1 MIKAFL
7 ICISLNVLVS
17 ASTPARCGPLF
28 GNRKCPCV
36 GSGKPWDMNQY
47 CDEVKGECGP
57 YRSSYDASS
66 GFYDCETN
74 VVETLPTGCLK
85 IENGNFAGIYKVSGL
100 HAGKNRY
107 VHTTDPSKVIS
118 WVHIGRYAWHITQN
132 GQGIMHWYHDRDAY
146 GINIG
151 NDGNP
156 AAGVIPGIPD
166 LSAFPEIVSD
176 YESQAEGCMPAVT
189 RPTKPTYEVDYGN
202 GVGWV
207 SANTVLTNKLNYA
220 SNDGNYKWREVSAK
234 LNNKAKIAFLPYDKL
249 RSNVGQTLKI
259 RCRNKCE
266 VFYIWMDKIV
276 LCTRH
281 ESPFC
286 SWKFSSAPKRPSSFA
301 TLMDDWK
308 DEGVNQ
314 VAQQYTPYFNNY
326 HDLTRTPTG
335 HAHGSYLVNMAA
347 KSKVLNWEQITVGP
361 ANAVGNFWIAF
372 IEASSSQAPSLTP
385 TKSPTSAPSL
395 TPTKTPTSA
404 PSLTPTKTPT
414 SAPSLTPTKTPTSA
428 PSLTPTKT
436 PSPAPSAQEF
446 MMKIKGFHGNPVSS
460 LARIVFSQERTEV
473 EKIVT
478 DAKTIKA
485 AKDTTR
491 KN

>member
-1 MIKAFL
+1 M
-7 ICISLNVLVS
+7 
-17 ASTPARCGPLF
+17 G
-28 GNRKCPCV
+28 
-36 GSGKPWDMNQY
+36 
-47 CDEVKGECGP
+47 
-57 YRSSYDASS
+57 
-66 GFYDCETN
+66 
-74 VVETLPTGCLK
+74 
-85 IENGNFAGIYKVSGL
+85 
-100 HAGKNRY
+100 
-107 VHTTDPSKVIS
+107 
-118 WVHIGRYAWHITQN
+118 
-132 GQGIMHWYHDRDAY
+132 
-146 GINIG
+146 
-151 NDGNP
+151 
-156 AAGVIPGIPD
+156 
-166 LSAFPEIVSD
+166 
-176 YESQAEGCMPAVT
+176 
-189 RPTKPTYEVDYGN
+189 
-202 GVGWV
+202 
-207 SANTVLTNKLNYA
+207 
-220 SNDGNYKWREVSAK
+220 
-234 LNNKAKIAFLPYDKL
+234 AFLPYDKL

-301 TLMDDWK
+301 TLMDSWK

-372 IEASSSQAPSLTP
+372 LEAPTSNPTLTP
-385 TKSPTSAPSL
+385 TRAPTSNPTQTPTSNPTL
-395 TPTKTPTSA
+395 TPTRAPTSTPTLTPTSA
-404 PSLTPTKTPT
+404 PSLTPTK
-414 SAPSLTPTKTPTSA
+414 S
-428 PSLTPTKT
+428 
-436 PSPAPSAQEF
+436 PSPAPTAQEF
-446 MMKIKGFHGNPVSS
+446 EMKIKGFHGNPVSS

-473 EKIVT
+473 EKIVS

-485 AKDTTR
+485 AKDNTR

>member
-1 MIKAFL
+1 MINAFL
-7 ICISLNVLVS
+7 ICILLSVIVS

-28 GNRKCPCV
+28 GNKKCPCV

-85 IENGNFAGIYKVSGL
+85 VENGNFAGIYKVSGL

-202 GVGWV
+202 GDGWV
-207 SANTVLTNKLNYA
+207 SANTVFTNKLNYA

-266 VFYIWMDKIV
+266 VFYMWMDKIV

-314 VAQQYTPYFNNY
+314 VAQQYVPFFSNY
-326 HDLTRTPTG
+326 DLTRTPFG
-335 HAHGSYLVNMAA
+335 HHYGSYLVNMAA
-347 KSKVLNWEQITVGP
+347 KSKVLNWEEITVGP

-414 SAPSLTPTKTPTSA
+414 SAPSFTPTKS
-428 PSLTPTKT
+428 

-446 MMKIKGFHGNPVSS
+446 MMKIKGFHGAPVSS

>member
-1 MIKAFL
+1 MIKAFFL
-7 ICISLNVLVS
+7 CIIMTVLVS

-28 GNRKCPCV
+28 GNQKCPCV
-36 GSGKPWDMNQY
+36 GTGKPWDMNTY
-47 CDEVKGECGP
+47 CDEVKGECGT

-74 VVETLPTGCLK
+74 VVESLPTGCLK

-107 VHTTDPSKVIS
+107 VHTTDASKVIS

-132 GQGIMHWYHDRDAY
+132 GQGVMHWYHDRDAY

-151 NDGNP
+151 FDGNP
-156 AAGVIPGIPD
+156 AAGRIPGIPD
-166 LSAFPEIVSD
+166 LSGFPEVLSD

-202 GVGWV
+202 GDGWV
-207 SANTVLTNKLNYA
+207 AADTLFTNNLNYA
-220 SNDGNYKWREVSAK
+220 SNHDNYKWREVSAK
-234 LNNKAKIAFLPYDKL
+234 LNNKAKIAFLPYSKL
-249 RSNVGQTLKI
+249 SSNVGQTLKI

-266 VFYIWMDKIV
+266 VHYMWMDKIV

-286 SWKFSSAPKRPSSFA
+286 SWKFSSSPKRPSSFA

-308 DEGVNQ
+308 DEGVNT

-326 HDLTRTPTG
+326 DLTRTPTG
-335 HAHGSYLVNMAA
+335 HAHGSYLINMAA

-372 IEASSSQAPSLTP
+372 SEAPPTSSSTQTP
-385 TKSPTSAPSL
+385 TSTPTLTPTSAPTRNPTL
-395 TPTKTPTSA
+395 TPTSAPTRNPTLTPTSA
-404 PSLTPTKTPT
+404 PSLTPTK
-414 SAPSLTPTKTPTSA
+414 S
-428 PSLTPTKT
+428 
-436 PSPAPSAQEF
+436 PSPAPTAQEF
-446 MMKIKGFHGNPVSS
+446 QMKIKGFHGNPVSS

-473 EKIVT
+473 EKIVS

>member
-7 ICISLNVLVS
+7 ICISLSVFVS
-17 ASTPARCGPLF
+17 ASTPA
-28 GNRKCPCV
+28 
-36 GSGKPWDMNQY
+36 
-47 CDEVKGECGP
+47 
-57 YRSSYDASS
+57 
-66 GFYDCETN
+66 
-74 VVETLPTGCLK
+74 
-85 IENGNFAGIYKVSGL
+85 
-100 HAGKNRY
+100 
-107 VHTTDPSKVIS
+107 
-118 WVHIGRYAWHITQN
+118 
-132 GQGIMHWYHDRDAY
+132 
-146 GINIG
+146 
-151 NDGNP
+151 
-156 AAGVIPGIPD
+156 
-166 LSAFPEIVSD
+166 
-176 YESQAEGCMPAVT
+176 
-189 RPTKPTYEVDYGN
+189 PTYEVDYGN
-202 GVGWV
+202 GDGWV

-249 RSNVGQTLKI
+249 KSNVGQTLKI

-301 TLMDDWK
+301 TLMDSWK

-326 HDLTRTPTG
+326 DDLTRTPTG

-347 KSKVLNWEQITVGP
+347 KSKVLNGKEITVGP

-372 IEASSSQAPSLTP
+372 IEACPSISNTLECDNVANSGACRYYSNIRNEYPHCSAFCENNGMKCVGMYDDSGNTCAHKTTHECDYTGQNDHDWICECAPQEASSS
-385 TKSPTSAPSL
+385 KAPSL

-404 PSLTPTKTPT
+404 PSLTPTQTPT
-414 SAPSLTPTKTPTSA
+414 SAPSLSPTKTPTSA
-428 PSLTPTKT
+428 PSLTPTKSPSSAPSLT
-436 PSPAPSAQEF
+436 PTKSPSTAPSLTPTKSPSPAPSAQEF
-446 MMKIKGFHGNPVSS
+446 MMKIKGFHGAPVSS